1 MSGGRSAGRQW
12 EAVRRWG
19 TGSLK
24 IPASLQFVANP
35 LVKPEIMSTLLL
47 KLIMLAVFGIA
58 MAHFEGVVVV
68 YLRKAIGMPDSAS
81 NQKSV
86 NSIPPWYLNV
96 EKTREAATI
105 VMLLVIAFLTG
116 NTWIERLVYFLW
128 TFAFWDLFYYL
139 SLYILIK
146 WPPDLKTTDVL
157 FLIPRPWIA
166 PVWFPVSVS
175 GLTILV
181 IIVLALLKVIF

>member
-1 MSGGRSAGRQW
+1 MSA
-12 EAVRRWG
+12 
-19 TGSLK
+19 
-24 IPASLQFVANP
+24 
-35 LVKPEIMSTLLL
+35 LLL
-47 KLIMLAVFGIA
+47 KLILLAGFGIA
-58 MAHFEGVVVV
+58 MAHLEGVVVV
-68 YLRKAIGMPDSAS
+68 YLRKAIGMLDSAS
-81 NQKSV
+81 NEESV
-86 NSIPPWYLNV
+86 KAIPKWYLTT

-105 VMLLVIAFLTG
+105 IMLLVIAFLSG
-116 NTWIERLVYFLW
+116 VTWPERGIFFLW

-157 FLIPRPWIA
+157 FLIPKPWIA

-181 IIVLALLKVIF
+181 IMVLTLLKVIF